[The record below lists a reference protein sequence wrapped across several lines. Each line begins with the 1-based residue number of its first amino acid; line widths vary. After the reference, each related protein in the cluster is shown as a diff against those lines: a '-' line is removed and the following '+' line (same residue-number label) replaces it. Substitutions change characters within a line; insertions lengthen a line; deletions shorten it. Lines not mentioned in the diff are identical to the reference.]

1 MKSTLQNIVTCGLT
15 CTALMLGNTAVAG
28 NLSPQSMSDWNGKD
42 YSQSASI
49 QQGYGIVVRQL
60 GMAIANKPQ
69 TISSMGIHGFE
80 MSLQNSVSFID
91 ATRYSDGSPSP
102 WNLAFSDEQAP
113 ENLWIP
119 SIHIKK
125 GLPLSLEIGARTG
138 MIQGDTGSIFGT
150 YLRFSPVEGYHKAP
164 ELSMQVGYTGY
175 IGNSELGVGTM
186 DASVSIGKSIPFG
199 PLTGVNS
206 SVFRPFVGG
215 GMYWL
220 RADPRLQPS
229 EADALG
235 IYPVSA
241 FKDSDAYVD
250 GYQLVSFDGGF
261 EIESNEVLFSM
272 AASYSP
278 GNILS
283 IQHQFGFS
291 F

>member
-1 MKSTLQNIVTCGLT
+1 
-15 CTALMLGNTAVAG
+15 
-28 NLSPQSMSDWNGKD
+28 
-42 YSQSASI
+42 
-49 QQGYGIVVRQL
+49 
-60 GMAIANKPQ
+60 
-69 TISSMGIHGFE
+69 
-80 MSLQNSVSFID
+80 
-91 ATRYSDGSPSP
+91 
-102 WNLAFSDEQAP
+102 
-113 ENLWIP
+113 
-119 SIHIKK
+119 
-125 GLPLSLEIGARTG
+125 
-138 MIQGDTGSIFGT
+138 MIQGDTGSIFELI
-150 YLRFSPVEGYHKAP
+150 YVFPIEGYQSPRTQYA
-164 ELSMQVGYTGY
+164 SGDTGY

-235 IYPVSA
+235 IYAVSA

-272 AASYSP
+272 ASFYSRS
-278 GNILS
+278 NILS